1 MNECR
6 VRALCQ
12 VTVAVLALC
21 PAPLLAA
28 PDGAAAMG
36 EPAQEGAAPEIAPEE
51 AAPEIAPDEQPSPVA
66 SEPATVDEPG
76 TTALDEGRPED
87 NALPVASGPPM
98 APKHRI
104 TYLNAT
110 FVRINP
116 IGLENRFRVMY
127 QRRLWGRSG
136 KLFDNTY
143 VGIGPRLDVAP
154 SNTRVGGLIE
164 VVPLAI
170 LQLRASYYMLAY
182 FGSQKYKAHPFESP
196 NDEFGPDQIAERV
209 ANNQAINTYG
219 GQAELSALLQL
230 KFGPIAV
237 RNEFTG
243 LNFQVNLPDP
253 SDVYYDI
260 RTDMLVP
267 GRGWVISNESD
278 LLYVNDKIRLTA
290 GVRATYLRAFYPPE
304 VFGDADPEVKGQ
316 NDHFRVGPLV
326 TYRFKDRP
334 EKRFVRPTLFV
345 AAQWWVKHRYRAGQ
359 QVSQAM
365 PLMVLGFLFSGDFWP
380 KPR

>member
-1 MNECR
+1 MTEFGARSLCT
-6 VRALCQ
+6 VTSAL
-12 VTVAVLALC
+12 LAFC
-21 PAPLLAA
+21 PTLALAA
-28 PDGAAAMG
+28 P
-36 EPAQEGAAPEIAPEE
+36 EGAVVEVNERPAADVAPAEQPAPVE
-51 AAPEIAPDEQPSPVA
+51 AASPAV
-66 SEPATVDEPG
+66 SEPAMVEDAGSPDDAQGAEKEP
-76 TTALDEGRPED
+76 PI
-87 NALPVASGPPM
+87 ASGPPM

-104 TYLNAT
+104 TFLNAT
-110 FVRINP
+110 FVRVNP
-116 IGLENRFRVMY
+116 IGLENRFRVLY

-143 VGIGPRLDVAP
+143 IGVGPRLDVAP

-164 VVPLAI
+164 AVPLAI
-170 LQLRASYYMLAY
+170 LQFRASYYMLAY

-196 NDEFGPDQIAERV
+196 NDEFGPDQIADRV
-209 ANNQAINTYG
+209 ANNAAINTYG
-219 GQAELSALLQL
+219 GQAELSGLLQL

-243 LNFQVNLPDP
+243 LNFQVNLPEP
-253 SDVYYDI
+253 SDVFYDI

-290 GVRATYLRAFYPPE
+290 GVRATFLRAFYPPG
-304 VFGDADPEVKGQ
+304 VFGDNDPEVTGQ
-316 NDHFRVGPLV
+316 NDHFRVGPLIS
-326 TYRFKDRP
+326 YRLKDRP
-334 EKRFVRPTLFV
+334 EKRFMRPTLFM

-359 QVSQAM
+359 QVSQGM
-365 PLMVLGFLFSGDFWP
+365 PLMVLGFFFSGDFWP